1 MVQPTRALTLPS
13 LRDLGL
19 LDVQPAPVPT
29 ASSSSSPFRGPS
41 PAHDPGPPSR
51 DPLQYSN
58 PLLKAIRASHHPNV
72 PVPAPRNGQ
81 QPSTSLPSP
90 YSRIEAYVGPRS
102 PREPLA
108 YEGRM
113 HPYRRLASLP
123 SVPPEFAFP
132 TSTTKRRCASL
143 PEDRSG
149 SLPPESVRREMY
161 FPTSR
166 QRSTIASV
174 TGGPGTNGGR
184 RAVEEE
190 FRVGRQQFTSTHVEP
205 ATRKPRQYVEEAGP
219 KVDEALVVPRQ
230 PLATASNPTPVL
242 THIRLPLDLLYST
255 LLSLTT
261 EEGKGKPGEDQAVEE
276 LLRAVERRMER
287 SRSGRTESSRRGS
300 AAIEHHPSS
309 LRLFFPPTPANPAVP
324 SLTLTPSSIE
334 RPGVGHLCAHPPQVS
349 PLHPPVPRATYGT
362 PATPPS
368 PSPLASFAGASR
380 RPSLV
385 VQMDVEGANEGRGEA
400 GQAMRGVTAGYTLA
414 PGPASVQ
421 SSVR

>member
-1 MVQPTRALTLPS
+1 MVQPTRTLTLPS

-19 LDVQPAPVPT
+19 LDAQPAPDPT
-29 ASSSSSPFRGPS
+29 ASSASSTLGRPP

-51 DPLQYSN
+51 DPLQYST
-58 PLLKAIRASHHPNV
+58 PLLKALRASHHPNV

-81 QPSTSLPSP
+81 LASTSLPSP
-90 YSRIEAYVGPRS
+90 YSRIEAYVGPRL
-102 PREPLA
+102 PREPLVH
-108 YEGRM
+108 ESRT

-143 PEDRSG
+143 PEDRRG

-161 FPTSR
+161 FPTSG
-166 QRSTIASV
+166 QRSTIGAV
-174 TGGPGTNGGR
+174 AGGAGTNGGR

-190 FRVGRQQFTSTHVEP
+190 SRVVGQRAASSHTPAMTQRPPQHVEH
-205 ATRKPRQYVEEAGP
+205 AGP
-219 KVDEALVVPRQ
+219 NSDDALLVPWL
-230 PLATASNPTPVL
+230 PLATASNPAPAP
-242 THIRLPLDLLYST
+242 THIRLPLDLLHST
-255 LLSLTT
+255 LLSLTSKG
-261 EEGKGKPGEDQAVEE
+261 GKGRPGEDQAVEE

-287 SRSGRTESSRRGS
+287 SRGGRTDSSRRGS

-309 LRLFFPPTPANPAVP
+309 LRLFFPPTPTNPVVP
-324 SLTLTPSSIE
+324 SMTMTPSSAE
-334 RPGVGHLCAHPPQVS
+334 RPGVGQPRAHPSQLS
-349 PLHPPVPRATYGT
+349 PLRLPVPRATYGA

-368 PSPLASFAGASR
+368 PSPLASFAGPSR

-385 VQMDVEGANEGRGEA
+385 VQMDVDGANDGMGEA

-421 SSVR
+421 SRVR